1 MTADKEPIK
10 KRGSKKLT
18 TKDRID
24 KLQKLIESLELELPD
39 APLRRAGSIERQ
51 VRLNREYLRIER
63 IHLASKINQ
72 IRRYKVSG
80 SYGSSTR

>member
-1 MTADKEPIK
+1 MKTSTPK
-10 KRGSKKLT
+10 KKSDRKKLT
-18 TKDRID
+18 TKERIARIE
-24 KLQKLIESLELELPD
+24 KLIASLELELSD

-51 VRLNREYLRIER
+51 LRLHRENLRIER
-63 IHLASKINQ
+63 VHLASKIDQ